1 MKLKKNSDG
10 AHQMLLSTSQIGM
23 KITQQI
29 LKIGNVSKLWKEN
42 GGMINAQS
50 LAMLSVRKVLLIDDC
65 CEFIKLNN
73 CLAMISFH
81 DFFEEFLIK
90 LNKKWN
96 FFENDSEI

>member
-65 CEFIKLNN
+65 GEFIK
-73 CLAMISFH
+73 
-81 DFFEEFLIK
+81 
-90 LNKKWN
+90 
-96 FFENDSEI
+96 